1 MPIRLEKSPLPRLAL
16 EVRAPFVLSW
26 YAVSSQDSVRRY
38 AGNPILLPA
47 QLTPSRPDFEVVG
60 VFNPG
65 AIRVGEETVL
75 LLRVAEAPR
84 EVPDGY
90 VASPM
95 YDPELGEIVVRTW
108 PKSTPGL
115 DLTDSRLLVVAG
127 DTFLTS
133 ISHFRRAR
141 SVDGFQFQVDP
152 VPAFSAGHA
161 LEAFGVEDPRI
172 TRIGDIYWVNYTA
185 VSGAGIATALA
196 SSRDLASFERHGV
209 IFSPPNR
216 DVTIFP
222 EQMQG
227 RYWALHRPM
236 PEDIGRPAIWLA
248 SSPDLLAWGGHRL
261 VASARV
267 GMWDD
272 LKIGGG
278 AVPFRVD
285 ANGRQAWLAIYH
297 GVTASPLTYSLG
309 ALLLDAEDP
318 GIVLGRSRKPI
329 LFPEAPYELN
339 GFFANVTFTC
349 GAHAAGDLV
358 RVYYGASDGVT
369 CVADLSLAHILA
381 GLA

>member
-1 MPIRLEKSPLPRLAL
+1 MVPSQLA
-16 EVRAPFVLSW
+16 
-26 YAVSSQDSVRRY
+26 
-38 AGNPILLPA
+38 
-47 QLTPSRPDFEVVG
+47 PSRPDFEVVG

-65 AIRVGEETVL
+65 VIRVGDETVL
-75 LLRVAEAPR
+75 LLRVAEAPL
-84 EVPDGY
+84 EVPEGH
-90 VASPM
+90 VAAPI
-95 YDPELGEIVVRTW
+95 YDAAAGSIVVRSW
-108 PKSTPGL
+108 PRDTPGL
-115 DLTDSRLLVVAG
+115 DTSDARLVVVGG

-141 SVDGFQFQVDP
+141 SKDGLHFEVEAA
-152 VPAFSAGHA
+152 PAFAASDA

-172 TRIGDIYWVNYTA
+172 TRIGDTYWVNYTA
-185 VSGAGIATALA
+185 VSGAGITTALA
-196 SSRDLASFERHGV
+196 SSRDLLTFERHGI

-222 EQMQG
+222 EQIQG

-261 VASARV
+261 VASARP

-278 AVPFRVD
+278 AVPFRVQVR
-285 ANGRQAWLAIYH
+285 GRPAWLAIYH

-309 ALLLDAEDP
+309 ALLLDGEDP
-318 GIVLGRSRKPI
+318 GFVLGRSREPI
-329 LFPEAPYELN
+329 LFPEAPYELR

-349 GAHAAGDLV
+349 GLHAEGDLV
-358 RVYYGASDGVT
+358 RIYYGASDGVT
-369 CVADLSLAHILA
+369 CVADLSLQQILA
-381 GLA
+381 GLG